1 MKKIIPC
8 LIMLSLVLMP
18 GCIRKKKAPPPP
30 PPKPV
35 QQEAP
40 KRVFS
45 PRADS
50 LLTMEQ
56 VKKWS
61 ACNPLLDSLSVMY
74 QDSFKVA
81 DPQARISSQTSFTQ
95 VQDRICT
102 REGLAGYN
110 EYAWIS
116 GVMGNPRNKALLDTL
131 GMTLR

>member
-8 LIMLSLVLMP
+8 LIMLSLVLAS
-18 GCIRKKKAPPPP
+18 GCSPKKKAPPPP
-30 PPKPV
+30 PPKTV

-40 KRVFS
+40 KRIFS
-45 PRADS
+45 PTADS
-50 LLTMEQ
+50 SLTREQ
-56 VKKWS
+56 VEKWS

-74 QDSFKVA
+74 QDSFKAA
-81 DPQARISSQTSFTQ
+81 DPQARISSQTSFIQ
-95 VQDRICT
+95 AQDRLCSKS
-102 REGLAGYN
+102 GLAGYN